1 MQKFVYPQ
9 SVHPYTVCSSGPQ
22 SEAVAACKEVFPHRM
37 LAACRT
43 STDPGRGGLSKGAI
57 AGVVVGALVAL
68 ALVGGA
74 LAYALRRRRS
84 MQGWQKEALD
94 GQHMAPKHG
103 NGVELT
109 NSSALA

>member
-1 MQKFVYPQ
+1 M
-9 SVHPYTVCSSGPQ
+9 
-22 SEAVAACKEVFPHRM
+22 
-37 LAACRT
+37 
-43 STDPGRGGLSKGAI
+43 
-57 AGVVVGALVAL
+57 VGALVAL

-94 GQHMAPKHG
+94 GQHMAPKQG